1 MLNWTPQLNFNRRFW
16 IGCAI
21 TLLSFSFLV
30 VTALQ
35 SRDAY
40 SLAREGI
47 PVEATVTDTRSTAQT
62 THGPSK
68 YYLTYA
74 YSLNDQAI
82 TNERAVPEPF
92 FEQHPVGT
100 VWTITVH
107 PNAPARHQLFEGEKR
122 QTAISTLIF
131 SALLAL
137 FGATLALS
145 GGTFNA
151 LRHRLSS

>member
-1 MLNWTPQLNFNRRFW
+1 MPSWTPQLNFNRRFW
-16 IGCAI
+16 VGCAI

-30 VTALQ
+30 VTAVQ

-40 SLAREGI
+40 SLSREGI
-47 PVEATVTDTRSTAQT
+47 PAEATVTDTRSTAPT
-62 THGPSK
+62 PDSPSK
-68 YYLTYA
+68 FFLTYT
-74 YSLNDQAI
+74 YSSNDQAI
-82 TNERAVPEPF
+82 TNERTVPEPF
-92 FEQHPVGT
+92 FETHPVGM

-107 PNAPARHQLFEGEKR
+107 PNDPTRHELFEGEKR
-122 QTAISTLIF
+122 QTAISALIF

-145 GGTFNA
+145 GGNLTA